1 VTGPALLSVQDL
13 ELAFG
18 EVRVLE
24 QVSIDIERG
33 AVFGLIGPNGAGKTS
48 LFNCISGLYPYDRG
62 EIVFDGHSLRGLRP
76 DALAALGIAR
86 SFQHP
91 ALFTG
96 LTVLDQI
103 LVAIEARGTDARRW
117 FGVLP
122 GPGTRRREAQSLRE
136 ATELIDALGLASWAD
151 LAVGRLSLAQRRRVE
166 IARALAMRP
175 RLLLLDEPAAGLDE
189 PAQRD
194 LARLL
199 LDARERTGLTIL
211 LIDHRIGWVRALCD
225 RLAALHLGRVIAC
238 GETDAVCAD
247 PAVVQAYLGPV
258 DDTVPLH

>member
-1 VTGPALLSVQDL
+1 MAARLKLTDVSLRFGGISVLQDVSL
-13 ELAFG
+13 EVEPG
-18 EVRVLE
+18 
-24 QVSIDIERG
+24 S
-33 AVFGLIGPNGAGKTS
+33 VFGLVGPNGAGKTS